1 MKKTACLLVLLML
14 IMASGCTN
22 FSRADSPAQP
32 NPVTNTAPESPLE
45 AKEPSPAE
53 PPDSG
58 DTSTE
63 APLSPDSG
71 TSPGTPASQPAAQSA
86 AAKSWYFKPNNNHE
100 TPQVDAAVHPMAQE
114 STVYYAL
121 PQNAPKIY
129 LTFDEGY
136 EQGYTGQILDI
147 LKEYNVPAVF
157 FITGHYL
164 KSQPDLVKRMVAEG
178 HQVANHTYN
187 HPDLSQVSRERF
199 DKELEQLE
207 QEFQQL
213 TGSKMAPF
221 LRPPMGNY
229 SLTTLQWAKERNYKT
244 VFWSMAFHDWDPNN
258 QPGADYS
265 HRHVTEHIH
274 PGAVILLHAV
284 SESNTQAL
292 PRIIEDLR
300 AAGYEFAPLPE

>member
-1 MKKTACLLVLLML
+1 MKKTACLLVLVM
-14 IMASGCTN
+14 IIASGCLN
-22 FSRADSPAQP
+22 FSQANSVPDE
-32 NPVTNTAPESPLE
+32 NPPDKTIE
-45 AKEPSPAE
+45 EPSVAE
-53 PPDSG
+53 EPSSQPVPPDSV
-58 DTSTE
+58 DEESVDPS
-63 APLSPDSG
+63 ASHPD
-71 TSPGTPASQPAAQSA
+71 PVPAVS
-86 AAKSWYFKPNNNHE
+86 KSWYFMPNNNHT
-100 TPQVDAAVHPMAQE
+100 TPQVDPEVQRLAQDG
-114 STVYYAL
+114 SVYYAL
-121 PQNAPKIY
+121 PQNAPHIY

-136 EQGYTGQILDI
+136 EQGYTPQILDT
-147 LKEYNVPAVF
+147 LKEYQVPAVF

-187 HPDLSQVSRERF
+187 HPDLSQVSKERF
-199 DKELEQLE
+199 NQELDQLA

-213 TGSKMAPF
+213 TGSTMAPF

-244 VFWSMAFHDWDPNN
+244 VFWSMAFRDWDPND
-258 QPGADYS
+258 QPGADFS
-265 HRHVTEHIH
+265 HQYVIEHIH

-300 AAGYEFAPLPE
+300 AAGYVFAPLPE